1 MVVYPNGHF
10 FGAIGNCDSRKKRTR
25 FLMKAA
31 YFRATGL
38 PDVIEFGDLPDP
50 VCGEDQVIV
59 RVRAVSV
66 NPIDTYIRNG
76 ANYWPLP
83 NPYVPGCDFAGEIVA
98 MGRSVKSVSIGQR
111 VWGSNQGLMGRQG
124 TFSELAAIDSKW
136 VHPSPDCAED
146 TELAAVALVGI
157 TAHLG
162 LFHYAK
168 LRPGETLFVRGGT
181 GGVGSMV
188 VQMAKAI
195 GAKVIT
201 TAGNAAKQAKCLEL
215 GADHVIQYNESDVG
229 QSIRS
234 AAPEGVDV
242 FWETLREPDFDLAI
256 GCMAE
261 RGRMILMAGRD
272 ARTAF
277 PVGPFYVK
285 GCSMHGFAMF
295 KATAEEQQ
303 VCASD
308 IQHWMTSNLLKAQID
323 RILPL
328 SEAAQAHRLQEAN
341 TLKKEGV
348 LSGKIVLTT

>member
-1 MVVYPNGHF
+1 
-10 FGAIGNCDSRKKRTR
+10 
-25 FLMKAA
+25 MKAA
-31 YFRATGL
+31 YFRTTGS
-38 PDVIEFGDLPDP
+38 PDVIEFGNLPEP
-50 VCGEDQVIV
+50 VCGDEQVIV

-83 NPYVPGCDFAGEIVA
+83 EPYIPGCDFAGEIAALGSQVKLF
-98 MGRSVKSVSIGQR
+98 SVGQR

-124 TFSELAAIDSKW
+124 TFSEFAAIDSKW
-136 VHPSPDCAED
+136 LHPSPDCVED
-146 TELAAVALVGI
+146 TEMAAIALVGI

-162 LFHYAK
+162 LFQHAK
-168 LRPGETLFVRGGT
+168 LRPEETIFVRGGT

-201 TAGNAAKQAKCLEL
+201 TAGSEAKLAKCRAL
-215 GADHVIQYNESDVG
+215 GADHVINYNESDL
-229 QSIRS
+229 SEEIRA
-234 AAPEGVDV
+234 AAPNGVNV
-242 FWETLREPDFDLAI
+242 FWETLRDPDFDLAVSA
-256 GCMAE
+256 MAE

-272 ARTAF
+272 ARPPF

-285 GCSMHGFAMF
+285 GCSLHGFAMF
-295 KATAEEQQ
+295 KAAAEDQQ

-308 IQHWMTSNLLKAQID
+308 IQHWMTSSLLQSQID

-328 SEAAQAHRLQEAN
+328 SETAEAHRLQEAN
-341 TLKKEGV
+341 TIQKQNV
-348 LSGKIVLTT
+348 LSGKIVLTA